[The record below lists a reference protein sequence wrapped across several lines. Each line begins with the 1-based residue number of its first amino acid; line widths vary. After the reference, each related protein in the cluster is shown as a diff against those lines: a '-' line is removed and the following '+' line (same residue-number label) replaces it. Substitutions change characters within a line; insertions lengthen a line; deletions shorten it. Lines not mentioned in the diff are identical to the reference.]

1 MMKSKMNFE
10 EMWDYSYELLE
21 EISRLVSELPE
32 SNFITSNKF
41 IDINNKL
48 NKAKS
53 LWINVSKYEEQIYSF
68 RCSLLKRKISD
79 KIKKIDTL
87 SNTDHWILDI
97 SSIENNYL
105 ELKNDFENIWDVEDA
120 FQQLQNIIIR
130 TKISWMIQKYTSWES
145 SSSFDFENIIREIT
159 HAKSQNI
166 DVHELEMMMLWD

>member
-1 MMKSKMNFE
+1 MNFE

-53 LWINVSKYEEQIYSF
+53 LWINVSKYEEQIYNF

-79 KIKKIDTL
+79 KIKKIDKL
-87 SNTDHWILDI
+87 SSTDHLVLDI

-105 ELKNDFENIWDVEDA
+105 ELKKDFEDVWDVEDA
-120 FQQLQNIIIR
+120 FQQLQNIITR
-130 TKISWMIQKYTSWES
+130 TKISWMIQKYVSWES
-145 SSSFDFENIIREIT
+145 NSSFDFENIIREIN
-159 HAKSQNI
+159 HAKTKNI

>member
-1 MMKSKMNFE
+1 MNFE

-21 EISRLVSELPE
+21 EISRLVSDLPE

-53 LWINVSKYEEQIYSF
+53 LWINVSKYEVQIYNF

-79 KIKKIDTL
+79 KIKKINKL
-87 SNTDHWILDI
+87 SNIDHWVLDI

-105 ELKNDFENIWDVEDA
+105 ELKNDFENLWDVENS
-120 FQQLQNIIIR
+120 FQQLQNIIVQ
-130 TKISWMIQKYTSWES
+130 TKIWWMIQKYVSWELT
-145 SSSFDFENIIREIT
+145 SSFDFENIIREINN
-159 HAKSQNI
+159 AKSKNI
-166 DVHELEMMMLWD
+166 DVHELEMLMLWD